1 MYDSRKVGFSLEKCK
16 TGYDFEVWVQQ
27 LLICCKFKA
36 ELTNGNDNGVDIIA
50 TKQVDGVKYKFY
62 IQCKFHN
69 RIVGKAP
76 IQEVYTGYKYFGG
89 DGHPV
94 VITNNHMTTEAKA
107 FANKMAV
114 EVITEYQLNE
124 LRFLSRSKKLVND
137 KHTGLLGLMLSSL
150 TNDYELGQNAVK
162 IYDKS
167 CKEIEEVTDKEQLKN
182 ELINSFNEAD
192 ILLQESAELQMKA
205 TLCQQKTLALQKEA
219 LLRNLNCP

>member
-1 MYDSRKVGFSLEKCK
+1 MYDSKKVGFSLEKCK

-36 ELTNGNDNGVDIIA
+36 ELTNGNDNGVDVIA
-50 TKQVDGVKYKFY
+50 TKQVDGVEHKFY

-94 VITNNHMTTEAKA
+94 VITNNRMTTEAKA

-137 KHTGLLGLMLSSL
+137 KHIGLLGLMLSSL

-167 CKEIEEVTDKEQLKN
+167 CNEIEEVTNKEQLKN
-182 ELINSFNEAD
+182 ELINSFDEAD

-205 TLCQQKTLALQKEA
+205 TLCQQKALALQKEA

>member
-1 MYDSRKVGFSLEKCK
+1 MAESLGIKNYAWDK
-16 TGYDFEVWVQQ
+16 KDGYFVPEGRNCYTSYFFLPD
-27 LLICCKFKA
+27 
-36 ELTNGNDNGVDIIA
+36 DNGVDVIA
-50 TKQVDGVKYKFY
+50 TKQVDGVEHKFY

-69 RIVGKAP
+69 RVIGKAP

-94 VITNNHMTTEAKA
+94 VITNNRMTTEAKA

-137 KHTGLLGLMLSSL
+137 KHTGLFGLMLSSL

-167 CKEIEEVTDKEQLKN
+167 CYEIEEVTDKEQLNN
-182 ELINSFNEAD
+182 ELINSFD
-192 ILLQESAELQMKA
+192 
-205 TLCQQKTLALQKEA
+205 
-219 LLRNLNCP
+219 